1 MGFNVNILLHILLGL
16 QLAFTVRP
24 EVGKLHTMGQIDPTK
39 RFSVDHKVVTFLSE
53 KKEEEE
59 KEQEEVKK
67 KQKIL

>member
-1 MGFNVNILLHILLGL
+1 
-16 QLAFTVRP
+16 
-24 EVGKLHTMGQIDPTK
+24 MGQIDPTK

-67 KQKIL
+67 KHTHISNIYT